1 MGNKSSESMA
11 KLQYL
16 GTTVAN
22 QRRVHEEI
30 KGRLNLEN
38 NCYPSVQDIISFEL
52 LIKNPKD
59 ENVPTIIL

>member
-22 QRRVHEEI
+22 QHRIHEEI
-30 KGRLNLEN
+30 NSRLNLEN
-38 NCYPSVQDIISFEL
+38 DCYSSVQDIVSFEL
-52 LIKNPKD
+52 IIKNPKD
-59 ENVPTIIL
+59 ENIPTIIL